1 MRKRLFMLTGLLM
14 FLQGPRMTPA
24 GAQET
29 GPLLA
34 QIECVA
40 AQEGAASP
48 AVSKSIA
55 DQIESRRQE
64 VVAPLLAKLQ
74 DPAATE
80 RQLAVYAW
88 ALGLAKDPGAVEAII
103 RLHRQ
108 SRSDLVRGNC
118 LRALAMIGG
127 TPAGEFLL
135 STAEAAP
142 DAKMRFDIL
151 NLLGQMQYEPA
162 LPKTEELLRQD
173 PKNGDWQC
181 VFVFGKM
188 GDKAV
193 PFLLK
198 RITDPD
204 LHVRT
209 NATVMLGQWLIAPE
223 AAKPLLAR
231 YWQENDVDLRGW
243 ILNSLTRT
251 IPDLDQ
257 MKMVFEQVGA
267 KEKNDD
273 LLTFVRK
280 TLATMDEMKAEA
292 LASVQSKTVPAYDF
306 MREHPFTREYAKLFK
321 SAGKDGDYEILAV
334 YSSAGDEARLKAL
347 RERMLQRDSDE
358 AFDDYQKVNGL
369 IIRNRLATNLKNKH
383 AANQPA
389 TGDGK

>member
-1 MRKRLFMLTGLLM
+1 MKRTILIAGLLM
-14 FLQGPRMTPA
+14 FLQGPRMTAA

-29 GPLLA
+29 SPLLA

-40 AQEGAASP
+40 APEGVTSP

-64 VVAPLLAKLQ
+64 VVTPLLAKLQ

-80 RQLAVYAW
+80 KQLAVYVW
-88 ALGLAKDPGAVEAII
+88 ALGLAKDPGTVEAII
-103 RLHRQ
+103 RLYRQ

-135 STAEAAP
+135 STVKAAP
-142 DAKMRFDIL
+142 DANLRFNSL
-151 NLLGQMQYEPA
+151 NLLGQMQYAPA
-162 LPKTEELLRQD
+162 LPETAELLRQE
-173 PKNGDWQC
+173 PKNGEWQC
-181 VFVFGKM
+181 IFVFGKM

-209 NATVMLGQWLIAPE
+209 NATVLLGQWLIAPE
-223 AAKPLLAR
+223 AAKPLLDR
-231 YWQENDVDLRGW
+231 YWQENDVELRGW

-257 MKMVFEQVGA
+257 MKRVFEQVGA

-273 LLTFVRK
+273 LLIFVRK
-280 TLATMDEMKAEA
+280 TLATMDGMKAEA
-292 LASVQSKTVPAYDF
+292 LASVQTQTVPAYDF
-306 MREHPFTREYAKLFK
+306 MRENPFTREYAKLFK
-321 SAGKDGDYEILAV
+321 SAGKDGNYEILAA
-334 YSSAGDEARLKAL
+334 YCSAGDDARLKAL
-347 RERMLQRDSDE
+347 RERILQRDSDE
-358 AFDDYQKVNGL
+358 AFDDYQKVNGI
-369 IIRNRLATNLKNKH
+369 IIRNRLATRLKNQH